1 MTQHRQQLRAQVR
14 ARIFSDVTARFGH
27 EPRRARRRIALR
39 LARQTWREYGQSAA
53 KTAAS
58 CALVGILSLF
68 CGATARA
75 QGSRHDGIALG
86 EQGKPVAGAT
96 IVVCTQPANIT
107 VAPCTPLVNL
117 FTDATLTTPA
127 PNPLTSDGLGN
138 YHFYAAPGIYTL
150 QIYGAAIH
158 TYTTPD
164 VILPM
169 NPLNA
174 QVGSLTATNA
184 ISALT
189 LNLGG
194 NLSVGG
200 NANVTGTLTAG
211 SFNANLALTSNAA
224 LKPFPGDAVLY
235 VSPSGS
241 DANDG
246 KSKGTAMASVDHAL
260 CSLPGGNCAT
270 NIAGSGTV
278 YYFNGSAAS
287 STAGCFIGLM
297 GPLDANY
304 ASPPPCWLK
313 VPNGNSG
320 ISVIGIPGGSY
331 GPNGQLPRALL
342 ISGSSADRNHPGIW
356 LSGTNAAIYF
366 ANVAI
371 QYPARGVVIGE
382 CSNNTRT
389 GTCQVSVPFFYN
401 VEASLNLVA
410 GNGPAW
416 DITGSSFWIRM
427 IHCGG
432 SGTDSVNPG
441 LGDLTPAVLID
452 GRTNF
457 GVGLVQIYDFDS
469 SNGGIKFYAGQNGG
483 EVNVRDLTT
492 EGQAGGEPAVWFAL
506 AGSSGDHN
514 VRATIDSVEVADA
527 TTATPG
533 VQVDSGVNGLGISA
547 NHIQGAFTNIVGQVQ
562 TSTQYTMNMQNQ
574 TVSPQQ
580 YGEVGT
586 VNGWLFG
593 KRDVEQRNFG
603 LAPVRFPNIASTNPA
618 SWGATQ
624 FAGATTFTPTG
635 FLAPD
640 GSTNASQASNTSN
653 STFETLDFYQQ
664 NHSIAVGDYIVAGAW
679 VRSATA
685 NGYSGSASTPLQVTL
700 GGTGNALAG
709 GCTGDPVLGD
719 GEWIWSTC
727 LYKVVGAVTNPG
739 TLTFFATFASGFTLQ
754 AYAPVMNYI
763 PAGTISV
770 NETFAYENALKT
782 YDSNCATASVCGL
795 RGENVAGNAF
805 ESLSAS
811 PAQSGI
817 FRLADGDSLAW
828 RNHAN
833 TGDVSLSKNISDQL
847 VVPPL
852 ASPTFFAPIIDSASG
867 PSGLTYRNG
876 GSTVWTENA
885 SSSALSW
892 NFNAHL
898 GETTLKLAPFGGQSY
913 AGVLDNYGMA
923 AGFVAVTESGGT
935 MAFDAGLGNT
945 FEVTLNAN
953 VSTTN
958 LINAQPG
965 QWLHFI
971 VCQPSSGGPFTF
983 NWPGSVRG
991 GMTIGA
997 TAAKCSAQS
1006 FVFDGTS
1013 AFATS
1018 TGVAN
1023 Q

>member
-1 MTQHRQQLRAQVR
+1 A
-14 ARIFSDVTARFGH
+14 
-27 EPRRARRRIALR
+27 P
-39 LARQTWREYGQSAA
+39 
-53 KTAAS
+53 
-58 CALVGILSLF
+58 
-68 CGATARA
+68 A
-75 QGSRHDGIALG
+75 QGSRHDGVALG
-86 EQGKPVAGAT
+86 EQDKPVAGAT

-107 VAPCTPLVNL
+107 VAPCTPLANL
-117 FTDATLTTPA
+117 FTDATLTTSA

-150 QIYGAAIH
+150 QIYGAGIH

-174 QVGSLTATNA
+174 QVGSLTAMNA

-224 LKPFPGDAVLY
+224 LKPFPGDAVLW

-246 KSKGTAMASVDHAL
+246 KSKGTAMLTVDHAL

-270 NIAGSGTV
+270 NMAGSGTV

-287 STAGCFIGLM
+287 STAGCYIGLM
-297 GPLDANY
+297 GPLDPNY

-366 ANVAI
+366 ANMAI

-401 VEASLNLVA
+401 VEASLNLAA

-416 DITGSSFWIRM
+416 DITGSSFWVRM
-427 IHCGG
+427 IHCCGT
-432 SGTDSVNPG
+432 GTDTVNPG

-469 SNGGIKFYAGQNGG
+469 NNGGIKVYAGQNGG

-492 EGQAGGEPAVWFAL
+492 EGQADGEPAVWFAL
-506 AGSSGDHN
+506 AGSAGDGN
-514 VRATIDSVEVADA
+514 VRATIDSVEVAGA

-533 VQVDSGVNGLGISA
+533 VQVDSGIGGLGISA
-547 NHIQGAFTNIVGQVQ
+547 NHIQGNVTNIVGQVQ

-603 LAPVRFPNIASTNPA
+603 LAPVRFPNISATNPA
-618 SWGATQ
+618 SWIATQ
-624 FAGATTFTPTG
+624 FAGTTTITSTG

-700 GGTGNALAG
+700 GGAGNALAG

-719 GEWIWSTC
+719 GEWTWSTC
-727 LYKVVGAVTNPG
+727 LYKVVGAGTNPG
-739 TLTFFATFASGFTLQ
+739 PLTFLATFASGFTLQ

-770 NETFAYENALKT
+770 NETFAYQNALKT
-782 YDSNCATASVCGL
+782 YDSNCAVASVGGL
-795 RGENVAGNAF
+795 RGETVAGNAF
-805 ESLSAS
+805 ESLSAN

-817 FRLADGDSLAW
+817 FRLADGDAIVW

-833 TGDVSLSKNISDQL
+833 TGDVSLSKNASNQL

-852 ASPTFFAPIIDSASG
+852 ASPTFFAPVIDSASG

-898 GETTLKLAPFGGQSY
+898 GETTLKFAPFGGQSY
-913 AGVLDNYGMA
+913 AGLLDNYGMA

-1006 FVFDGTS
+1006 FVFDGVS

-1018 TGVAN
+1018 AGVAN

>member
-1 MTQHRQQLRAQVR
+1 MKRLRTVFAIVIV
-14 ARIFSDVTARFGH
+14 AL
-27 EPRRARRRIALR
+27 IA
-39 LARQTWREYGQSAA
+39 
-53 KTAAS
+53 
-58 CALVGILSLF
+58 VG
-68 CGATARA
+68 TARA

-86 EQGKPVAGAT
+86 ERGRPVAGAT
-96 IVVCTQPANIT
+96 VVVCTQPANVT
-107 VAPCTPLVNL
+107 VAPCTPLANL
-117 FTDATLTTPA
+117 FTDATLTTSA

-138 YHFYAAPGIYTL
+138 YHFYAAPGIYTM
-150 QIYGAAIH
+150 QIYGPGIN

-184 ISALT
+184 ISVLT

-224 LKPFPGDAVLY
+224 LKPFPGDAVFW

-246 KSKGTAMASVDHAL
+246 KSKGTAMASIDHAL

-270 NIAGSGTV
+270 NIAGNGTV

-287 STAGCFIGLM
+287 STAGCFVGLM
-297 GPLDANY
+297 GPIDPNY

-313 VPNGNSG
+313 VPSGNSG
-320 ISVIGIPGGSY
+320 IAVIGIAQQSY

-342 ISGSSADRNHPGIW
+342 VSGSNADRNHPGIW

-366 ANVAI
+366 ENVAI
-371 QYPARGVVIGE
+371 QFPGRGVVIGE

-389 GTCQVSVPFFYN
+389 GTCNTAPPFFYN
-401 VEASLNLVA
+401 VTANVNSVA

-416 DITGSSFWIRM
+416 DITGSSFWVRM

-432 SGTDSVNPG
+432 SGTDTVNPP

-452 GRTNF
+452 GRANA
-457 GVGLVQIYDFDS
+457 GVGLIQIYDFETN
-469 SNGGIKFYAGQNGG
+469 NGGIKVYAGTNGA

-506 AGSSGDHN
+506 SGLSGDNN
-514 VRATIDSVEVADA
+514 VRSTIDSVEVADA
-527 TTATPG
+527 TTPTPG
-533 VQVDSGVNGLGISA
+533 VQVDSGVAGWGISA
-547 NHIQGAFTNIVGQVQ
+547 NHIQGNVTNIVGQVQ
-562 TSTQYTMNMQNQ
+562 TDTQYVFNMKNQ

-580 YGEVGT
+580 YGQTGT

-593 KRDVEQRNFG
+593 KRDDAQRNFG
-603 LAPVRFPNIASTNPA
+603 LAPVRFPNIASTSPA
-618 SWGATQ
+618 SWTASQ
-624 FAGATTFTPTG
+624 FAGTTTFTQTG

-640 GSTNASQASNTSN
+640 GTTNASQASNTSN
-653 STFETLDFYQQ
+653 STFEVLDFYQQ
-664 NHSIAVGDYIVAGAW
+664 NHAIAVGDYIVAGAW

-685 NGYSGSASTPLQVTL
+685 NGYSGSASTPLQVTVGL
-700 GGTGNALAG
+700 TGNALSG
-709 GCTGDPVLGD
+709 GCNGGAVVGD
-719 GEWIWSTC
+719 GEWVWDSCI
-727 LYKVVGAVTNPG
+727 YKVVSATTNPAPI
-739 TLTFFATFASGFTLQ
+739 TFFATFGSPYTLQ
-754 AYAPVMNYI
+754 AYAPVVNYI

-795 RGENVAGNAF
+795 RGENVAGSAF
-805 ESLSAS
+805 ETLSAN

-817 FRLADGDSLAW
+817 FRLSDGDSIAW

-833 TGDVSLSKNISDQL
+833 TGDVTLSKNTSDQL

-852 ASPTFFAPIIDSASG
+852 ASPAFFAPIIDSASG

-885 SSSALSW
+885 STSALSW

-913 AGVLDNYGMA
+913 AGLLDNYGMA

-958 LINAQPG
+958 LINTQPG

-971 VCQPSSGGPFTF
+971 VCQPSTGGPFTF

-991 GMTIGA
+991 GMTVGT

-1018 TGVAN
+1018 TGAAN